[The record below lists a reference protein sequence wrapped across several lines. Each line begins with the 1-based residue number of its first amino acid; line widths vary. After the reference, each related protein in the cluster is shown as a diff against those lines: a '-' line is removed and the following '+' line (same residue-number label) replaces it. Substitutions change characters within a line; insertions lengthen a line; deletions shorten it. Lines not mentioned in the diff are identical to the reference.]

1 MRRMREV
8 EEEEED
14 FLSSGSDLERMR
26 EGGSMERR
34 GEGEGGSRRNLA
46 SIRRMREMK
55 EEEE

>member
-34 GEGEGGSRRNLA
+34 GEGE
-46 SIRRMREMK
+46 
-55 EEEE
+55 